1 MARKKN
7 RSLVVLFMDE
17 KDQIEIMGVTYPG
30 QTVENL
36 LGDMQ
41 EILRTTMM
49 VRIKEQDEHILP
61 KQAIVIEIVNG
72 SVHRTIEIDRPDPIF
87 FKHLVK
93 EQLK

>member
-17 KDQIEIMGVTYPG
+17 EDQIEIMGVTYPG

-49 VRIKEQDEHILP
+49 VRIKEQDKHILP
-61 KQAIVIEIVNG
+61 KKAIVIEIVNG
-72 SVHRTIEIDRPDPIF
+72 SVYRTIEVDRPDTIF
-87 FKHLVK
+87 FKHLAK
-93 EQLK
+93 EQQR